1 MRPILPIAISVA
13 LCLLCSTSVEA
24 QKPEGYYLN
33 AVNLLNAGEPDQAYG
48 ELNKALALDS
58 THAQS
63 RILRAFML
71 LQAGDKKGA
80 LADYSMALR
89 SAPDDLGALTNR
101 ALIYME
107 MEKYE
112 EAEKDLKRRLKNDP
126 FNWMASYDLA
136 YCYGLMGDYD
146 RAIEGFDIAIE
157 RNPKFPESYM
167 NRAFARYQK
176 YSLMG
181 MATPP
186 EEVMLEV
193 CEDFYRAESLDH
205 EPAKEAIAKYCG
217 D

>member
-1 MRPILPIAISVA
+1 MRLSLLISVA
-13 LCLLCSTSVEA
+13 VIVLASDFAHA

-33 AVNLLNAGEPDQAYG
+33 AVNSLNAGELDQAYG

-63 RILRAFML
+63 RILRAYML

-80 LADYSMALR
+80 LADYTMALR

-101 ALIYME
+101 ALLYME
-107 MEKYE
+107 MEAFEK
-112 EAEKDLKRRLKNDP
+112 AEKDLKRRLKNDP

-146 RAIEGFDIAIE
+146 RAIEGFDIAIK

-167 NRAFARYQK
+167 NRAFSRYQK
-176 YSLMG
+176 YSVMG

-193 CEDFYRAESLDH
+193 CEDFYRAEELDH
-205 EPAKEAIAKYCG
+205 EPAKEAIAKYCE